1 MNLIQKFFSW
11 GYARYVFV
19 PELKRQIAILDA
31 LDDTDG
37 EFEIEFVASDEL
49 QAMLDRPD
57 DEELN

>member
-19 PELKRQIAILDA
+19 PELKRQIAKHIE
-31 LDDTDG
+31 DG
-37 EFEIEFVASDEL
+37 EDCKYEIEFIASDEL